1 MLDLTTIVKCWIIY
15 DLKKNYYT
23 NYVTNIVTID
33 FAIRDHGDHPTVG
46 SGGHNG
52 LHGTSGASRGVAA

>member
-1 MLDLTTIVKCWIIY
+1 MLDNLWS
-15 DLKKNYYT
+15 KKNYYT